1 MDCVICGIDIG
12 IKNLAFCII
21 EATQNIHDKEFT
33 IVNWNS
39 IDLTMDNEKLE
50 PQDMAVRIFKSF
62 DKYSDSFKKVTE
74 VYIENQPSLKN
85 PTMKSIANYVMS
97 YFVAT
102 LKLNN
107 PSIIIKFVSPANKIK
122 LSEKFIN
129 YIDHEISEHNL
140 IKKIKCKCVTCKLS
154 NELTNNTQKF
164 GDKYSKYKFPYSCT
178 KLLGILYTQYILE
191 KYDAKS
197 LDTLKVYKKQD
208 DLCDAFLHAYNKI

>member
-1 MDCVICGIDIG
+1 
-12 IKNLAFCII
+12 
-21 EATQNIHDKEFT
+21 
-33 IVNWNS
+33 
-39 IDLTMDNEKLE
+39 
-50 PQDMAVRIFKSF
+50 
-62 DKYSDSFKKVTE
+62 
-74 VYIENQPSLKN
+74 
-85 PTMKSIANYVMS
+85 
-97 YFVAT
+97 
-102 LKLNN
+102 
-107 PSIIIKFVSPANKIK
+107 VSPANKIK

-154 NELTNNTQKF
+154 NELSNNTQKF